1 MSTATSHAEEVHTH
15 AHDHEHEHHEL
26 NFWTKYIFSTDH
38 KTIAKQ
44 YLISGILWAFIGG
57 SFSII
62 FRLQLGFPDMQLDWL
77 RPILGG
83 WIDEG
88 GKLDKEFYLA
98 LVTMHGTIMVFF
110 VLTAGLSGTFSNFLI
125 PLQIGAR
132 DMASGFINMLSFW
145 FFFLSSAVMFSSLFI
160 ASYCSFVV
168 SAHSAPCVSHADLVT
183 LTSWILS
190 KQ

>member
-15 AHDHEHEHHEL
+15 DHSHDHEHEHHEL

-88 GKLDKEFYLA
+88 GKLDKEF
-98 LVTMHGTIMVFF
+98 
-110 VLTAGLSGTFSNFLI
+110 
-125 PLQIGAR
+125 
-132 DMASGFINMLSFW
+132 
-145 FFFLSSAVMFSSLFI
+145 
-160 ASYCSFVV
+160 
-168 SAHSAPCVSHADLVT
+168 
-183 LTSWILS
+183 
-190 KQ
+190 